1 MTEEEP
7 EPQGSGC
14 AGAAVITMAVS
25 VPLAILWAASR
36 EAFILALGAVGW
48 GSVIWVTYHTP
59 KSVQDA
65 PDHSPEE
72 ESGRGGGDEPQVN
85 ATRTTKVGEAC
96 TIVSHPDERRRQRV
110 EKRRA
115 PDS

>member
-48 GSVIWVTYHTP
+48 GSVIWVAYHTP

-65 PDHSPEE
+65 PDPAPPPLPERGSEE
-72 ESGRGGGDEPQVN
+72 EHQVI
-85 ATRTTKVGEAC
+85 AVRDT
-96 TIVSHPDERRRQRV
+96 SHPNRWATLRPSRWLTESTQK
-110 EKRRA
+110 E
-115 PDS
+115 S

>member
-1 MTEEEP
+1 MSEEEP
-7 EPQGSGC
+7 EQGSGC

-48 GSVIWVTYHTP
+48 GAVIWVAYHTP

-65 PDHSPEE
+65 PDHSPSRGSEGAAEE
-72 ESGRGGGDEPQVN
+72 EPQVV
-85 ATRTTKVGEAC
+85 AVRDT
-96 TIVSHPDERRRQRV
+96 SHPNRWATPRLSRWLTEPTQK
-110 EKRRA
+110 E
-115 PDS
+115 S

>member
-1 MTEEEP
+1 MIEEEP
-7 EPQGSGC
+7 EQGSGC

-48 GSVIWVTYHTP
+48 GAVIWVAYHTP

-65 PDHSPEE
+65 PESAPPPLPERGSE
-72 ESGRGGGDEPQVN
+72 EEPQVI
-85 ATRTTKVGEAC
+85 AVRDA
-96 TIVSHPDERRRQRV
+96 SHPNRWATPSRSRWLTEPTSK
-110 EKRRA
+110 E
-115 PDS
+115 S

>member
-7 EPQGSGC
+7 EQGSGC

-48 GSVIWVTYHTP
+48 GAVIWVAYHTP
-59 KSVQDA
+59 KSVRDEAIPA
-65 PDHSPEE
+65 PPPPPEGAAE
-72 ESGRGGGDEPQVN
+72 EKPQVI
-85 ATRTTKVGEAC
+85 AVRDT
-96 TIVSHPDERRRQRV
+96 SHPNRWATPRRNRWLTEPTQK
-110 EKRRA
+110 E
-115 PDS
+115 S